1 MQRISRRTVLKG
13 GLAMAAAF
21 TTHGCAT
28 TSGGRDLIGFR
39 PVPKPTIPA
48 RMPIISPDYEYQT
61 LIPWG
66 TPLAPN
72 GPPYNH
78 PPTAADQAL
87 QVGIGHDGMA
97 FFSTS
102 EDGKQGLLAIN
113 HEFGRNRHLLGL
125 DAPTTL
131 AQVRTSQHAHGA
143 SIIAIKK
150 TGDRWESIA
159 SPANRR
165 IHANTP
171 MSFSGP
177 VAGHALLKNQAD
189 NTPKGTFANCSNGR
203 TPWGTYLTCE
213 ENFNLYFS
221 TSSSFEPDAVQAR
234 YGLSARGAG
243 YDWHKHD
250 PRFDLNNPAFK
261 NESHRFGWVV
271 EIDPNDHSSNPIKR
285 TALGRFKHEGAAV
298 AEGRDGRIVTYMGD
312 DQRFEFIYKFVS
324 KDNWQKMR
332 ANGQSPFDD
341 GTLYVARFDDG
352 GSGEWIPLTM
362 SNPKLKARFS
372 DQAEILTF
380 ARIAG
385 TIVGATPMDRSEWTS
400 VAPNGWVYCT
410 LTNNSRRETTD
421 AANPVAPNRNGHII
435 RWRDSD
441 DHLGTSFRWDIFL
454 VADNHYESE
463 EGFGS
468 PDGLWA
474 DPDGRVF
481 IMTDGQQP
489 NGMNNQL
496 LVADSMTGKIARL
509 LIGVP
514 ACEVT
519 GLTTTPDRTTLF
531 VNIQHPGYGDPMLTN
546 FPAPSD
552 GVTVPR
558 DCTLAIRRRDG
569 GIVGS

>member
-1 MQRISRRTVLKG
+1 MQGISRRTLLKG
-13 GLAMAAAF
+13 SLAMAAAF
-21 TTHGCAT
+21 TAHGCAT

-39 PVPKPTIPA
+39 PVPRTTTPGRVPV
-48 RMPIISPDYEYQT
+48 ISPDYEYQT

-66 TPLAPN
+66 TPLAPD
-72 GPPYNH
+72 GPRFNH
-78 PPTAADQAL
+78 PPTAADQAQ

-97 FFSTS
+97 FFPTS
-102 EDGKQGLLAIN
+102 DDGREGLLVIN
-113 HEFGRNRHLLGL
+113 HEFGRNPHLLGV

-131 AQVRTSQHAHGA
+131 EQVRTSQHAHGA
-143 SIIAIKK
+143 SVVAIRK
-150 TGDRWESIA
+150 TGDRWERIA

-177 VAGHALLKNQAD
+177 VAGHDLLKNRAT

-221 TSSSFEPDAVQAR
+221 TSGTFEPDEVQAR
-234 YGLSARGAG
+234 YGLSASGAR

-250 PRFDLNNPAFK
+250 PRFDLTDPMYS
-261 NESHRFGWVV
+261 NETHRFGWVV
-271 EIDPNDHSSNPIKR
+271 EIDPNDPTSNPVKR

-298 AEGRDGRIVTYMGD
+298 VEGRDGRVVTYMGD
-312 DQRFEFIYKFVS
+312 DQGFEFIYKFVS
-324 KDNWQKMR
+324 KDNWQTMR
-332 ANGQSPFDD
+332 TNGQSPFDH

-352 GSGEWIPLTM
+352 GTGEWIPLTM
-362 SNPKLKARFS
+362 SDPRLKARFS

-385 TIVGATPMDRSEWTS
+385 TLVGATPMDRPEWTS
-400 VAPNGWVYCT
+400 VAPDGWVYCT
-410 LTNNSRRETTD
+410 LTNNSRRETPD
-421 AANPVAPNRNGHII
+421 AANPMAPNRNGHII
-435 RWRDSD
+435 RWQDAD
-441 DHLGTSFRWDIFL
+441 DHLGTSFQWDIFL
-454 VADNHYESE
+454 IADNHYESE

-481 IMTDGQQP
+481 IMTDGRQP
-489 NGMNNQL
+489 GGMNDQL
-496 LVADSMTGKIARL
+496 LVADSVTGKIARL
-509 LIGVP
+509 LTGVP

-519 GLTTTPDRTTLF
+519 GLTTTPDRRTLF
-531 VNIQHPGYGDPMLTN
+531 VNIQHPGYGDPKLTN
-546 FPAPSD
+546 FPASTD

-558 DCTLAIRRRDG
+558 DCTLAIRRKDG